1 MEKVTVTAGAKRK
14 DIGKLVLFAAVVL
27 SLIALARLFGLGE
40 RLQELRDWI
49 AGMGNLGMVAYVGLY
64 IVAVAAAVPG
74 LPISIAGAAIFG
86 ALKGV
91 ILVSIGSTLGA
102 SLAFLIARYLA
113 RDAIYRRLS
122 GNEKFQRLDALTG
135 KHGAIIVAITRLVPL
150 FPFNLLNYGFGL
162 TRIPF
167 LTYAFWS
174 WLCMLP
180 GTIVY
185 LVGTDAIV
193 RAATTRRGP
202 LAHRRGV
209 RCRPGLCDPGRAHR
223 RREAEGER
231 TWSVISGL
239 VASEEVALI
248 DSVR

>member
-1 MEKVTVTAGAKRK
+1 VEKTQGTTGARGK
-14 DIGKLVLFAAVVL
+14 DIWRLVLFAAVVL
-27 SLIALARLFGLGE
+27 SLIVLARVFGLGE

-64 IVAVAAAVPG
+64 IVAVVAAVPG

-86 ALKGV
+86 AFKGV

-113 RDAIYRRLS
+113 RDAVFQRLS
-122 GNEKFQRLDALTG
+122 GNDKFRRLDRLTEQ
-135 KHGAIIVAITRLVPL
+135 HGAVIVAITRLVPL
-150 FPFNLLNYGFGL
+150 FPFNLLNYGYGL

-167 LTYAFWS
+167 WTYAFWS

-185 LVGTDAIV
+185 LVGTDALV
-193 RAATTRRGP
+193 TAATTGDVPWLIVGVFVAALAGVILAVRIASGKLKDKERGQ
-202 LAHRRGV
+202 
-209 RCRPGLCDPGRAHR
+209 
-223 RREAEGER
+223 
-231 TWSVISGL
+231 
-239 VASEEVALI
+239 
-248 DSVR
+248 

>member
-1 MEKVTVTAGAKRK
+1 MGNKPPAAGSKRK
-14 DIGKLVLFAAVVL
+14 DIWKLVLFVAIVL
-27 SLIALARLFGLGE
+27 SLIVPARLFGLGE
-40 RLQELRDWI
+40 RLQELREWI
-49 AGMGNLGMVAYVGLY
+49 AGMGNLGMVAYVALY

-113 RDAIYRRLS
+113 RDAIYGRLS
-122 GNEKFQRLDALTG
+122 GNEKFQRLDRLTEQ
-135 KHGAIIVAITRLVPL
+135 HGAMIVAITRLVPL

-162 TRIPF
+162 TRVPF
-167 LTYAFWS
+167 PTYVFWS

-185 LVGTDAIV
+185 LVGTDAII
-193 RAATTRRGP
+193 RAATTGEVP
-202 LAHRRGV
+202 WLIVGVFVAALAFVILAV
-209 RCRPGLCDPGRAHR
+209 RFAGGKLKEKEKAQ
-223 RREAEGER
+223 EQK
-231 TWSVISGL
+231 
-239 VASEEVALI
+239 
-248 DSVR
+248 

>member
-1 MEKVTVTAGAKRK
+1 MVNKPVTAGAKGK
-14 DIGKLVLFAAVVL
+14 DIWKLVLFAAIVL
-27 SLIALARLFGLGE
+27 SLIVLARLFGLGE

-64 IVAVAAAVPG
+64 IVAVVAAVPG

-122 GNEKFQRLDALTG
+122 GNDKFQRLDLLTG
-135 KHGAIIVAITRLVPL
+135 QHGAIIVAITRLVPL

-167 LTYAFWS
+167 PTYAFWS

-180 GTIVY
+180 GTIVF
-185 LVGTDAIV
+185 LVGTDAIIS
-193 RAATTRRGP
+193 AATTGEVP
-202 LAHRRGV
+202 WLIVGVFVAALAIVILAV
-209 RCRPGLCDPGRAHR
+209 RIAGGKLKEKEKSTEQINKA
-223 RREAEGER
+223 
-231 TWSVISGL
+231 V
-239 VASEEVALI
+239 
-248 DSVR
+248 

>member
-1 MEKVTVTAGAKRK
+1 MEKKPVTAGAKGK
-14 DIGKLVLFAAVVL
+14 DIWKLVLFAAIVL
-27 SLIALARLFGLGE
+27 SLIVLARLFGLGE

-64 IVAVAAAVPG
+64 IVAVVAAVPG

-122 GNEKFQRLDALTG
+122 GNDKFQRLDLLTG
-135 KHGAIIVAITRLVPL
+135 QHGAIIVAITRLVPL
-150 FPFNLLNYGFGL
+150 FPFNVLNYGFGL

-185 LVGTDAIV
+185 LVGTDAIIS
-193 RAATTRRGP
+193 AATTGEVP
-202 LAHRRGV
+202 WLIVGVFVAALAFVIGAV
-209 RCRPGLCDPGRAHR
+209 RFATGRLK
-223 RREAEGER
+223 EKEKSTE
-231 TWSVISGL
+231 
-239 VASEEVALI
+239 
-248 DSVR
+248 

>member
-1 MEKVTVTAGAKRK
+1 MEINPVKAGPGGK
-14 DIGKLVLFAAVVL
+14 DIWKLVLFAAIVL
-27 SLIALARLFGLGE
+27 SLIVLARFFGLGE
-40 RLQELRDWI
+40 RLQELREWI
-49 AGMGNLGMVAYVGLY
+49 AGMGTLGMAAYVGLY
-64 IVAVAAAVPG
+64 IVAVVAAVPG

-113 RDAIYRRLS
+113 RGAIYSRLS
-122 GNEKFQRLDALTG
+122 GNEKFQRLDRLTEQ
-135 KHGAIIVAITRLVPL
+135 HGAMIVAITRLVPL

-162 TRIPF
+162 TRVPF
-167 LTYAFWS
+167 STFAFWS

-193 RAATTRRGP
+193 SAATTGEVP
-202 LAHRRGV
+202 WLIVGVFVAALAVVILAV
-209 RCRPGLCDPGRAHR
+209 RIAGGKLK
-223 RREAEGER
+223 EKEKSAER
-231 TWSVISGL
+231 NNK
-239 VASEEVALI
+239 AA
-248 DSVR
+248 

>member
-1 MEKVTVTAGAKRK
+1 VEKTQGTAGARGK
-14 DIGKLVLFAAVVL
+14 DIWKLVLFAAVVL
-27 SLIALARLFGLGE
+27 SLIVLARVFGLGE

-64 IVAVAAAVPG
+64 IVAVVAAVPG

-86 ALKGV
+86 AFKGV

-113 RDAIYRRLS
+113 RDAVYRRLS
-122 GNEKFQRLDALTG
+122 GNDKFRRLDRLTEQ
-135 KHGAIIVAITRLVPL
+135 HGAVIVAITRLVPL
-150 FPFNLLNYGFGL
+150 FPFNLLNYGYGL

-167 LTYAFWS
+167 WTYAFWS

-185 LVGTDAIV
+185 LVGTDALV
-193 RAATTRRGP
+193 TAATTEDVP
-202 LAHRRGV
+202 WLIVGV
-209 RCRPGLCDPGRAHR
+209 F
-223 RREAEGER
+223 
-231 TWSVISGL
+231 V
-239 VASEEVALI
+239 VALAI
-248 DSVR
+248 VILAVRIASGKLKEKERGQ

>member
-1 MEKVTVTAGAKRK
+1 MEKKQGTAGARGK
-14 DIGKLVLFAAVVL
+14 DIWKLVLFAAVVL
-27 SLIALARLFGLGE
+27 SLIVLARVFGLGE

-64 IVAVAAAVPG
+64 IVAVVAAVPG

-122 GNEKFQRLDALTG
+122 GNDKFRRLDRLTEQ
-135 KHGAIIVAITRLVPL
+135 HGAVIVAITRLVPL
-150 FPFNLLNYGFGL
+150 FPFNLLNYGYGL

-167 LTYAFWS
+167 WTYAFWS

-185 LVGTDAIV
+185 LVGTDALV
-193 RAATTRRGP
+193 TAATTGDIPWLIVGVFVAALAVVIVAVRIASGKLKEKERGQ
-202 LAHRRGV
+202 
-209 RCRPGLCDPGRAHR
+209 
-223 RREAEGER
+223 
-231 TWSVISGL
+231 
-239 VASEEVALI
+239 
-248 DSVR
+248 

>member
-1 MEKVTVTAGAKRK
+1 MEKKQGTTGARGK
-14 DIGKLVLFAAVVL
+14 DIWRLVLFAAVVL
-27 SLIALARLFGLGE
+27 SLIVLARVFGLGE

-64 IVAVAAAVPG
+64 IVAVVAAVPG

-86 ALKGV
+86 AFKGV

-113 RDAIYRRLS
+113 RDAVYRRLS
-122 GNEKFQRLDALTG
+122 ENDKFRRLDRLTEQ
-135 KHGAIIVAITRLVPL
+135 HGAVIVAITRLVPL
-150 FPFNLLNYGFGL
+150 FPFNLLNYGYGL

-167 LTYAFWS
+167 WTYAFWS

-185 LVGTDAIV
+185 LVGTDALV
-193 RAATTRRGP
+193 TAATTGDVP
-202 LAHRRGV
+202 WLIVGV
-209 RCRPGLCDPGRAHR
+209 F
-223 RREAEGER
+223 
-231 TWSVISGL
+231 V
-239 VASEEVALI
+239 VALAGVI
-248 DSVR
+248 LAVRIASGKLKDKERGQ